1 MNKLLGGR
9 YEILEKIGEGGMAV
23 VYKARCSLL
32 NRYVAIKILKPEFL
46 DDKKFIENFRRESQ
60 AAASLNHPNIV
71 SIYDVGTE
79 GHNIHYIVME
89 YVEGETLSSI
99 IEREGILSDDVAVS
113 FSKQIASALSCA
125 HKNNIIHRDVKPHNI
140 LVTDDGVAKITDF
153 GIARAVTNTTLV
165 ASDSIM
171 GSVHY
176 FSPEQARGGYVDGKS
191 DLYSLGIMMYE
202 MVTGRVPF
210 DGDNPVSV
218 AMMHLNKEIIPPS
231 HYNPNLSP
239 GLEKV
244 ILRAT
249 QKYQANRY
257 ADADEMLAAL
267 DSVETSN
274 SMIYMAGMS
283 HDEEPEEEP
292 EIQETGRR
300 SDTIVMKKGLAPED
314 YEPFLREQRAAH
326 DNSDEDDD
334 EEEYEYDGYDEPP
347 MTKKQRKAD
356 KKAMKAQRKK
366 RKKKKITAPRVLG
379 VIMGIILAVLAS
391 IGILWVKDYIS
402 LSEVEVPDILGMN
415 YAEAQQ
421 LLESQGLQME
431 VEDKVYSAEYDVD
444 QICEQTPKGGDTV
457 KEGYKIRVSVSK
469 GKSSSGVPS
478 LIDMT
483 LDEAKALIESYGY
496 QVGTIE
502 TEDDAS
508 AEGTVISQSPEY
520 GVNAPA
526 GTLINLVVSN
536 GKGKEEITMINLIG
550 ADLDTARGMLKSAN
564 LVLNNIEYEYNDKY
578 DSGVV
583 CDQNVK
589 MGDSVM
595 TGSKINIVVSKG
607 KDPNSSSGGDVN
619 TVPLVLDYTISQ
631 NDVFEIKIN
640 MVQDGTVTLLHDQV
654 HYKSNN
660 GETINIKGSGKATI
674 LIYYDGALVNEG
686 AVDFGTGTFSF

>member
-1 MNKLLGGR
+1 M
-9 YEILEKIGEGGMAV
+9 
-23 VYKARCSLL
+23 
-32 NRYVAIKILKPEFL
+32 
-46 DDKKFIENFRRESQ
+46 
-60 AAASLNHPNIV
+60 
-71 SIYDVGTE
+71 
-79 GHNIHYIVME
+79 
-89 YVEGETLSSI
+89 
-99 IEREGILSDDVAVS
+99 
-113 FSKQIASALSCA
+113 
-125 HKNNIIHRDVKPHNI
+125 
-140 LVTDDGVAKITDF
+140 
-153 GIARAVTNTTLV
+153 TNTTLV
-165 ASDSIM
+165 ASDAIM

-218 AMMHLNKEIIPPS
+218 AMMHINKEIVPPS

-244 ILRAT
+244 ILKAT

-267 DSVETSN
+267 ESVETSN

-283 HDEEPEEEP
+283 HHEEPEEEDEP
-292 EIQETGRR
+292 EVEETGRR

-314 YEPFLREQRAAH
+314 YEPFLRGRRAEPE
-326 DNSDEDDD
+326 DYDEDED
-334 EEEYEYDGYDEPP
+334 EGSYDGYDNQP
-347 MTKKQRKAD
+347 MTKKQQKLD
-356 KKAMKAQRKK
+356 KKAMKAQKK
-366 RKKKKITAPRVLG
+366 RRKKKKITAPRVLG

-391 IGILWVKDYIS
+391 IGILWVKDYVS
-402 LSEVEVPDILGMN
+402 LAEVEVPDILGMN

-431 VEDKVYSAEYDVD
+431 VEDKVYSTEYDVD
-444 QICEQTPKGGDTV
+444 QVCEQTPKGGDTV

-469 GKSSSGVPS
+469 GQTTTGVPS
-478 LIDMT
+478 LLDMT
-483 LDEAKALIESYGY
+483 VDEAKALIESYGY

-502 TEDDAS
+502 SADDAS

-520 GVNAPA
+520 GVNAPT
-526 GTLINLVVSN
+526 GTLINLVISN

-564 LVLNNIEYEYNDKY
+564 LVLNNVEYEYNDQY
-578 DSGVV
+578 GSGVV
-583 CDQNVK
+583 CGQNVK

-619 TVPLVLDYTISQ
+619 TVPLVLDYTMSQ

-640 MVQDGTVTLLHDQV
+640 MVQDGTVSLVHDQV

-660 GETINIKGSGKATI
+660 GETINIKGSGKAKL
-674 LIYYDGALVNEG
+674 LIYYDGELVNEG
-686 AVDFGTGTFSF
+686 TIDFGTGEFSF